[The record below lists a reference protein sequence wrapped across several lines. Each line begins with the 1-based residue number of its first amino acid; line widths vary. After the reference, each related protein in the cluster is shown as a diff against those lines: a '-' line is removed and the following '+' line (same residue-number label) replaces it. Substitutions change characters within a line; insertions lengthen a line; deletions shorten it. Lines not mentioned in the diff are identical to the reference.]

1 MKADRTHP
9 EPGDGSRRL
18 NRMNDRQMRGRALLS
33 VLMVVAACG
42 GEPVAAGD
50 GEVARGSA
58 PFEPGAPAADVAAV
72 VAADTAFGLDLLSR
86 AWTGDNLIIS
96 PFSIATAL
104 GMLEAGARGETR
116 EQMAETLH
124 ETLADESLHDA
135 RGTLLAALS
144 SEAASSDEEPA
155 PFTLR
160 AINSLWAQRDYPI
173 LADYLEVLAG
183 KYDAGVSLLDFVSD
197 PEAARLVINGAVAEQ
212 TEERITDL
220 IPQGVITDLTRL
232 VLTNAVYFKAN
243 WLNEFSPG
251 VTADGTFHTAAGTDV
266 SVPMMHMS
274 SRIQF
279 VDGNGFTAAWL
290 PYVGDAAMMVLLPD
304 DDIDGLLETLTV
316 DELTAAA
323 RSAGGFQVDL
333 TMPRFEFRSQ
343 LPLAPV
349 LQGLGMEAAFVAPP
363 GDGTADL
370 TGIVEARELYVQD
383 VIHEGFVKVDE
394 KGTEAAAATAIVVG
408 ATSMP
413 EPATLVL
420 DRPFLFLIQHQ
431 TSGEVLFAGIV
442 ADPSA

>member
-1 MKADRTHP
+1 MR
-9 EPGDGSRRL
+9 G
-18 NRMNDRQMRGRALLS
+18 RQLRGRALLS
-33 VLMVVAACG
+33 LLILLAACG
-42 GEPVAAGD
+42 GGPLAAGTD

-58 PFEPGAPAADVAAV
+58 PFEPSAPPSDIAAV
-72 VAADTAFGLDLLSR
+72 VTADTAFGLELMSR

-116 EQMAETLH
+116 AQMAEVLH
-124 ETLADESLHDA
+124 ETLSDESLHDA
-135 RGTLLAALS
+135 RGTLLAALAAE
-144 SEAASSDEEPA
+144 EAPTDEEPP

-160 AINSLWAQRDYPI
+160 AVNSLWAQRGYPI
-173 LADYLEVLAG
+173 LAEYLELLSG
-183 KYDAGVSLLDFVSD
+183 SYDAGVSLLDYTSD
-197 PEAARLVINGAVAEQ
+197 PEAARVVINDAVAEQ
-212 TEERITDL
+212 TEQRITDL
-220 IPQGVITDLTRL
+220 IPEGVITELTRL

-243 WLNEFSPG
+243 WLNEFSPDL
-251 VTADGTFHTAAGTDV
+251 TSDGTFRTAAGDDV
-266 SVPMMHMS
+266 SVPMMHSS
-274 SRIQF
+274 SRIQY
-279 VDGNGFTAAWL
+279 VDHDGYTAAWL
-290 PYVGDAAMMVLLPD
+290 PYVGDATMMAILPD
-304 DDIDGLLETLTV
+304 DDIDGLLGTLTV
-316 DELTAAA
+316 DELAEAS
-323 RSAGGFQVDL
+323 RSAEGFQVDL

-343 LPLAPV
+343 LGLAPV
-349 LQGLGMEAAFVAPP
+349 LKGLGMEAAFSPPP

-413 EPATLVL
+413 EPASLIL

-431 TSGEVLFAGIV
+431 ASGEVLFAGIV